1 MQQTVLMRSIERLVV
16 AGETAGMSVEVMI
29 HLLKAGMSVKLYLT
43 SSGRN
48 FAPPRKI
55 LLLPAVRSVSDCWF
69 ESSESSFAKPAA
81 RSSLS

>member
-43 SSGRN
+43 SSGRT

-55 LLLPAVRSVSDCWF
+55 LLLPLAGPCSAFVRN
-69 ESSESSFAKPAA
+69 EGSEAPYCLA
-81 RSSLS
+81 R